1 VASND
6 EVRAANGPLTVNS
19 PVDAEHEPELMLM
32 LCAPA
37 LNPLTVNGL
46 LLYATAAPPSNEY
59 VPVDEVP
66 VPDNVT
72 VTLPSDPPKHN
83 TSVTLAEACTA
94 HPLIDKLL
102 LHAP

>member
-1 VASND
+1 M
-6 EVRAANGPLTVNS
+6 LKF
-19 PVDAEHEPELMLM
+19 PVLAVHKPELMLM
-32 LCAPA
+32 LCVPA

-72 VTLPSDPPKHN
+72 VTVPFDPPKH
-83 TSVTLAEACTA
+83 VTPVVLTEACTA
-94 HPLIDKLL
+94 QPLIDKLL
-102 LHAP
+102 LHAPCAS